1 MEITLTRREISI
13 LKEVANGLTTPQ
25 IAAALALS
33 AETVKWYRKQMLTK
47 FGANTSAEMVRM
59 AIENKII

>member
-25 IAAALALS
+25 IAAALGLS

-47 FGANTSAEMVRM
+47 FGANTSAEMIRM

>member
-25 IAAALALS
+25 IAAALGLS